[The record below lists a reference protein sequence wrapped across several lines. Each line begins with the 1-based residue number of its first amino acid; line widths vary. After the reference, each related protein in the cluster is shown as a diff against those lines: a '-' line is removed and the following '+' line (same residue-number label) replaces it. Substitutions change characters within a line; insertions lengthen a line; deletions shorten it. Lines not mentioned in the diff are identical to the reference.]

1 MNYREWI
8 TPNDEEIMASCDSCS
23 IQNAITKAKEI
34 GCDKVVIPRYNQ
46 RTASFIWVIEK
57 TIKLPSDITLI
68 LDNCH
73 LLMADNTF
81 CNMITNENCR
91 TELGKTPDGRQ
102 KNIIIEGRGRAVLDG
117 GKYNGLAEDNDNKET
132 GPYPTD
138 NCTLMMTNVQG
149 FTVKNL
155 HFRHQRYWA
164 MNFLFCSNGKIS
176 DIDFMA
182 DHTFVD
188 ENGVIQNVLTRE
200 YPHSSICVKN
210 ADGIDV
216 RAGCHD
222 IIVENITGF
231 TEDDTIALT
240 GLPSRSTQR
249 FAVEG
254 LSFDIRNIIIRN
266 INSATLYANVRL
278 LNQGGV
284 KLYNVLVDGIM
295 DSSKDFPGL
304 KRGSSAV
311 RIGDRNIYGDRHATA
326 DETYNITVRN
336 VFSRA
341 IAPLNIVCEMKNFN
355 CDNILSFD
363 TENSKL

>member
-1 MNYREWI
+1 MNYCDFI
-8 TPNDEEIMASCDSCS
+8 TPNDEGIAAASDSAS
-23 IQNAITKAKEI
+23 IQNAIAKAKEI
-34 GCDKVVIPRYNQ
+34 GCDKVVIPRYNK
-46 RTASFIWVIEK
+46 RTASFTWIIEE
-57 TIKLPSDITLI
+57 TVKLPSDITLV

-73 LLMADNTF
+73 LMMADHTF
-81 CNMITNENCR
+81 CNMITNENCG
-91 TELGKTPDGRQ
+91 TKIGKTQAGRQ

-117 GKYNGLAEDNDNKET
+117 GTYNGLAEDNYNKET

-138 NCTLMMTNVQG
+138 NCTLVMTNVEG
-149 FTVKNL
+149 FTVRNL

-182 DHTFVD
+182 DHTFID
-188 ENGVIQNVLTRE
+188 ENGTIQNVLTRE

-231 TEDDTIALT
+231 TEDDTVALT
-240 GLPSRSTQR
+240 GLYGGSTQR

-254 LSFDIRNIIIRN
+254 LSADIRNIIIRN

-284 KLYNVLVDGIM
+284 KIYNVLVDGIM
-295 DSSKDFPGL
+295 DASKDFPGL
-304 KRGSSAV
+304 KRGSSGV
-311 RIGDRNIYGDRHATA
+311 RIGDHNMYGDRHATA
-326 DETYNITVRN
+326 EETYNIIVRN

-355 CDNILSFD
+355 CDNIVSFD
-363 TENSKL
+363 SP